1 MHQGRKRVFSSWVFY
16 VPFTHSILIIVAAI
30 AGVLT
35 PLSFTFYG
43 TMIDEANSQDID
55 YDKLKILL
63 LEIALL
69 LLAASIFAFLERLCL
84 GYFAGSSGYWIWS
97 IENVTRHYRDHY
109 VAAIFRRDVE
119 FLEQFSPG
127 RLGQRLSEESSR
139 IVEGLGPG
147 LGSLVRALASLFCGI
162 VIGLVHVRI
171 VSCLWS

>member
-63 LEIALL
+63 LEIALF

-84 GYFAGSSGYWIWS
+84 GYFAGSSSYWI
-97 IENVTRHYRDHY
+97 
-109 VAAIFRRDVE
+109 
-119 FLEQFSPG
+119 
-127 RLGQRLSEESSR
+127 
-139 IVEGLGPG
+139 
-147 LGSLVRALASLFCGI
+147 
-162 VIGLVHVRI
+162 
-171 VSCLWS
+171 